1 MKKNSFAFLLCLLT
15 SQIIYAQNNQPK
27 AEIIYH
33 VFQRS
38 FYDSNGDLQ
47 GDLKGLQQKL
57 DYLQNLGVTSILL
70 LPLYE
75 SVFYHNYFAI
85 DFAKIDPEFG
95 AMQDYISLVK
105 EVHRRHM
112 KIYLD
117 METQYVTED
126 QLWWKDSYNNLK
138 SKYSDYILWDDSAHT
153 KSSSIVFGVTGLLGF
168 DSTYRKITTANLYS
182 KGIQQYNYKLFSY
195 FVDPNRDGKFD
206 DGADGFR
213 LDHMMD
219 DLDNKGRLTDL
230 FSTFWTPLLNSL
242 RKINPQIKI
251 VAEQANWA
259 SYGFEYFSK
268 GDVDRVFAFGLQYAI
283 SSFDKKK
290 ITAMADTILGETP
303 ANKQQVVFI
312 ENHDMKRFASAVHK
326 NLEKEKVGAAL
337 NLLIGGLPSIYYGQ
351 ELGMFGAGGF
361 GKFNNSDGNDIPQRE
376 AFEWNASDSGKGM
389 AFWYKNTGGWWD
401 STNDIANDG
410 ISFQE
415 EQNDSNSL
423 YNYYKKIIALRQS
436 NAALSFGDYKT
447 VNNSNDSVVAFMR
460 SYKKENIIV
469 AVNLSLSKQ
478 IVNFSKNNF
487 STKHFKILFGDE
499 NINQLSF
506 SLNAYEVCV
515 WRGE

>member
-1 MKKNSFAFLLCLLT
+1 MKKKLLAIVLCLFA
-15 SQIIYAQNNQPK
+15 SQLIYAQDHQK

-95 AMQDYISLVK
+95 TMQDYIDLVK

-126 QLWWKDSYNNLK
+126 QLWWKDAFGDLR

-153 KSSSIVFGVTGLLGF
+153 KPSNIVFGVSGLLGF
-168 DSTYRKITTANLYS
+168 NGVYRKITTANLYN
-182 KGIQQYNYKLFSY
+182 KDVQRYNYTLFSY
-195 FVDPNRDGKFD
+195 FVDPDHDGKFD
-206 DGADGFR
+206 DGVDGFR

-219 DLDNKGRLTDL
+219 DLDNKGRLTNL
-230 FSTFWTPLLNSL
+230 FGLFWTPLLDSL
-242 RKINPQIKI
+242 RKINPQLKI

-259 SYGFEYFSK
+259 SYGLDYFSK

-283 SSFDKKK
+283 STFDKKK
-290 ITAMADTILGETP
+290 ITAMADTILGLTP
-303 ANKQQVVFI
+303 TNKQQVVFI
-312 ENHDMKRFASAVHK
+312 ENHDMKRFASSVHK
-326 NLEKEKVGAAL
+326 NTAKEKVGAAF

-351 ELGMFGAGGF
+351 EIGMFGSGGF
-361 GKFNNSDGNDIPQRE
+361 GRFNNSDGNDIPQRE
-376 AFEWNASDSGKGM
+376 AFEWYASDTGKGM
-389 AFWYKNTGGWWD
+389 AFWYKNTGQWWD
-401 STNDIANDG
+401 STNDIAHDGVSLEEEKNDP
-410 ISFQE
+410 
-415 EQNDSNSL
+415 NSI
-423 YNYYKKIIALRQS
+423 YNYYKKLIALRQS
-436 NAALSFGDYKT
+436 DEALGFGTYKT
-447 VNNSNDSVVAFMR
+447 IINNNDSVVTFIR
-460 SYKKENIIV
+460 SYKSENVLV
-469 AVNLSLSKQ
+469 AVNLSSSKQ
-478 IVNFSKNNF
+478 TANITDESLQN
-487 STKHFKILFGDE
+487 KHFKLLFGNK
-499 NINQLSF
+499 NINHS
-506 SLNAYEVCV
+506 SVDLNAYNVCV
-515 WRGE
+515 WQVQ